1 MADRLL
7 EVVVEVKNFVK
18 EVVVVNVQARRL
30 AEVEVEVEVAD
41 EFLEKL
47 HEWVVVVMDAQAHK

>member
-30 AEVEVEVEVAD
+30 AEVEVKVAD

>member
-18 EVVVVNVQARRL
+18 EVVVENVQARRL
-30 AEVEVEVEVAD
+30 VEVEVEVAD

>member
-30 AEVEVEVEVAD
+30 AEVEVAD

>member
-30 AEVEVEVEVAD
+30 AEVEVEVAD